1 MAARA
6 GTAATRGTVRGPALI
21 GAGTAAHDRA
31 MTRLKAFGFLLV
43 FVVPALM
50 PAAAWLGAATGQVA
64 AMAWFPLVF
73 LFGVLPALDALL
85 GHDPVNVEP
94 EREVEVARA
103 RWFVALTLLAVPVQA
118 ALLPWSAWWFVH
130 ADLGIAGR
138 VGWLLSQGVVGGIL
152 AINTAHELIHKDA
165 RLERAAGGLLL
176 ASVGYHGFKIEHLRG
191 HHVHVGTP
199 HDASAARR
207 GQSLWDFLPR
217 ALARNTRAAWTLE
230 AARLRALGL
239 PVLHRRNEMLAWTAL
254 WLAFAAAFALAWG
267 AMGLAFFL
275 AQGLVAAASLE
286 TINYVEHYGLAR
298 ARLADGRYERV
309 TAVHSWNSD
318 FALSNLMLFHLQR
331 HSDHHAFPKRRYAV
345 LRHRAEAPQLPAG
358 YAAMFV
364 LAWCPPLWRRLVD
377 PRIDARIGV
386 AAG

>member
-1 MAARA
+1 MRS
-6 GTAATRGTVRGPALI
+6 GNRQLRRY
-21 GAGTAAHDRA
+21 DRP
-31 MTRLKAFGFLLV
+31 MTRLKALGFLLV

-50 PAAAWLGAATGQVA
+50 PVAAWLGVATGQVD
-64 AMAWFPLVF
+64 AMAWFPLLV
-73 LFGVLPALDALL
+73 LFVLLPAADALL
-85 GHDPVNVEP
+85 GHDPVNVAP
-94 EREVEVARA
+94 EHEAAVARS

-118 ALLPWSAWWFVH
+118 VLLAWSATWFAH
-130 ADLGIAGR
+130 AGLGLGGR
-138 VGWLLSQGVVGGIL
+138 IGWLLSQGVVGGIL

-165 RLERAAGGLLL
+165 RIERAAGGLLL
-176 ASVGYHGFKIEHLRG
+176 ASVGYHGFKVEHLRG

-199 HDASAARR
+199 HDASTARR

-217 ALARNTRAAWTLE
+217 ALVRNTRAAWTLE
-230 AARLRALGL
+230 AARLRALGR
-239 PVLHRRNEMLAWTAL
+239 PVLHWRNEMIAWTAL
-254 WLAFAAAFALAWG
+254 WLAFATAFAFALGTAG
-267 AMGLAFFL
+267 VLFFL

-298 ARLADGRYERV
+298 AKLADGRYERV

-318 FALSNLMLFHLQR
+318 FALSNLMLFQLQR

-364 LAWCPPLWRRLVD
+364 LAWCPPLWRRWVD
-377 PRIDARIGV
+377 PRIDARAGL